1 MIIKYNEKEIA
12 HSVAL
17 DYVNSVMRGGLV
29 SSTGKQKHYCHVS
42 VFSGGWVVYASI
54 TKSGTHVF
62 NVTKE
67 K

>member
-1 MIIKYNEKEIA
+1 MIIKYNEQEISA
-12 HSVAL
+12 CVAL
-17 DYVNSVMRGGLV
+17 DYVSSVMRGGLV

-54 TKSGTHVF
+54 TKAGTHAF
-62 NVTKE
+62 NVTRE

>member
-17 DYVNSVMRGGLV
+17 DYVSAVMRGGLV

-42 VFSGGWVVYASI
+42 VFSGDRVVYASI
-54 TKSGTHVF
+54 TKAGTHVF
-62 NVTKE
+62 NVTKD